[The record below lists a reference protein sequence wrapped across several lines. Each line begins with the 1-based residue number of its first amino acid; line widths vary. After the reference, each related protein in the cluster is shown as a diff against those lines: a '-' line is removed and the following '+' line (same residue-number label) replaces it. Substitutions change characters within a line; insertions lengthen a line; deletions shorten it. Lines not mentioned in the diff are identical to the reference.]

1 MNEEERMKTTMLTL
15 IAGTMALLITGV
27 AGAQTGDQDKQCSV
41 KTLKGSYVLTAS
53 GYTFVGGVAQPKTIV
68 ELIEFNGDGTLTVSG
83 GTISVNGVVNQIPP
97 NGIGDYHI
105 DAECNGSLT
114 FIPGPSFNLFIERDG
129 KSGVA
134 IQTVPQ
140 GNVFQGT
147 ITRRK

>member
-1 MNEEERMKTTMLTL
+1 MNKEESMKTTMRTL
-15 IAGTMALLITGV
+15 IAGTIALAMTGV
-27 AGAQTGDQDKQCSV
+27 AGAQPGDLDKQCSV

-53 GYTFVGGVAQPKTIV
+53 GYLINGGVAQPKTIV

-83 GTISVNGVVNQIPP
+83 GTLSVNGVVTQIAP

-105 DAECNGSLT
+105 DADCNGSLV

-129 KSGVA
+129 KSGWA
-134 IQTVPQ
+134 MQTNQ

-147 ITRRK
+147 LTRRK

>member
-1 MNEEERMKTTMLTL
+1 MKTTIRTL
-15 IAGTMALLITGV
+15 IAGTMALIMTGA
-27 AGAQTGDQDKQCSV
+27 AGAQTGEQDNQCTV

-53 GYTFVGGVAQPKTIV
+53 GHMFVGGVAQPKAIV

-83 GTISVNGVVNQIPP
+83 GTVSVNGAVNQIPP

-105 DAECNGSLT
+105 DAECNGSLV

-129 KSGVA
+129 KSGWV
-134 IQTVPQ
+134 IQTNP

-147 ITRRK
+147 LTRRK